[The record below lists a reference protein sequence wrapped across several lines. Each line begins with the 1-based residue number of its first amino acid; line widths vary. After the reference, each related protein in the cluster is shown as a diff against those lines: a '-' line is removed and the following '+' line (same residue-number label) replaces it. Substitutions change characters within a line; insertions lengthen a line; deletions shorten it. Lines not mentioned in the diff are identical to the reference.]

1 MKFTWLKRY
10 MPRGLNGR
18 AALILL
24 LPVVVIQIVVSIVF
38 VQRLYEDVTRQM
50 TGNISIE
57 LRFLLSDIN
66 AAPDLAAAQA
76 VVEELSEALNFSIF
90 LPDEMVP
97 VTQRSFEDLSGRLII
112 STLQDNFTDIVH
124 VDLKRI
130 PRRVNLWLETKHG
143 SMRVSFHRNRVSAR
157 NPHQLLVLTMAT
169 SILLSIIAYI
179 FLRNQLRPIRRLARA
194 STAFGKGQSVKYHPS
209 GAIEV
214 RAAGTAFLDMR
225 ARIERQIEQRTLML
239 SGVSHDLRSPL
250 TRFKLGLSM
259 LDPDEDV
266 QALQQD
272 VAEMERLLDAFLDFA
287 RADAGEATSAV
298 APLDLVNDIV
308 ADYARSGQ
316 AVTLVH
322 VDGVH
327 LGQTVPLRPV
337 AVRRALENLIG
348 NALRYGERAEIS
360 LVMTERALRISVE
373 DVGPGIPAD
382 QREEALKPFARLEP
396 ARNQNKGSGV
406 GLGLSIAVDVA
417 RSHGGALRLGESA
430 RLGGLQAD
438 LVLAL

>member
-57 LRFLLSDIN
+57 LRFLLADIN
-66 AAPDLAAAQA
+66 AAPDLATAQG
-76 VVEELSEALNFSIF
+76 VVAELSEALNFSIS
-90 LPDEMVP
+90 LPDEMPP
-97 VTQRSFEDLSGRLII
+97 VTQRSLEDLSGRLII
-112 STLQDNFTDIVH
+112 STLQKNFPDSVE

-130 PRRVNLWLETKHG
+130 PRRVNLWLKTDHG
-143 SMRVSFHRNRVSAR
+143 SMRVAFHRNRVSAR
-157 NPHQLLVLTMAT
+157 NPHQLLVLTMFT

-179 FLRNQLRPIRRLARA
+179 FLRNQLRPIRRLAKA
-194 STAFGKGQSVKYHPS
+194 STAFGKGQSIAYHPS

-259 LDPDEDV
+259 LAPDEDV
-266 QALQQD
+266 KALEQD

-287 RADAGEATSAV
+287 RSDAGEATSAV
-298 APLDLVNDIV
+298 APLDLITDII
-308 ADYARSGQ
+308 ADYTRGGG
-316 AVTLVH
+316 AVKLVA
-322 VDGVH
+322 VEGV
-327 LGQTVPLRPV
+327 LTGQTVPLRPV
-337 AVRRALENLIG
+337 AVRRAVENLIG
-348 NALRYGERAEIS
+348 NALRYGERAEVS
-360 LVMTERALRISVE
+360 LAMSERALRIRVE
-373 DVGPGIPAD
+373 DIGAGIPAEK
-382 QREEALKPFARLEP
+382 REEALKPFARLEP

-406 GLGLSIAVDVA
+406 GLGLSIAVDIA

-438 LVLAL
+438 LILAL